1 MDFLNDFSGVLVAGS
16 VVVVVAWL
24 LARIESLRYDI
35 KSDMRHI
42 KDGLKSDMKH
52 LEGNLMSDI
61 KRSEERLKGDMNL
74 LEERLTKS
82 IERSKL
88 TQK

>member
-1 MDFLNDFSGVLVAGS
+1 MDFLNDFSGVLVVGI
-16 VVVVVAWL
+16 VVVVVAWIL
-24 LARIESLRYDI
+24 SRIESMRYDI
-35 KSDMRHI
+35 KSDMR
-42 KDGLKSDMKH
+42 H

-74 LEERLTKS
+74 LEERLPQS